1 MTLKIKQDYEY
12 RGNDWW
18 RWWVWID
25 GQEAELDKISHVIYT
40 LHPTF
45 PNPVQTVENRGTKF
59 RLETAGWGVFRLYAK
74 VVYKDG
80 KETYLEHNLELE
92 YP

>member
-1 MTLKIKQDYEY
+1 M
-12 RGNDWW
+12 
-18 RWWVWID
+18 WID
-25 GQEAELDKISHVIYT
+25 GQDAELDKISHVVYT

-45 PNPVQTVENRGTKF
+45 PNPVQTVGNRLTKF
-59 RLETAGWGVFRLYAK
+59 RLETAGWGIFHLYAK
-74 VVYKDG
+74 VVHEDG